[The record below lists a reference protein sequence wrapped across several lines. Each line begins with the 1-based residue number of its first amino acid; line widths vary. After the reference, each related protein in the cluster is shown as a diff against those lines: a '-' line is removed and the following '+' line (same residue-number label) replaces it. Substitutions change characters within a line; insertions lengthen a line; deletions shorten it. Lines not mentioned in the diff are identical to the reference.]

1 MSGFFNLAAII
12 FIGFASGVVVAG
24 GVFAFIAAIGVVER
38 LAQKTK
44 TVSYIKIYEEAA
56 ILGGIA
62 GCIRLI
68 YEYKV
73 SVGVVVPI
81 IFCFLIG
88 IFVGALAVS
97 LAEVLDVM
105 PIFMRRLRL
114 KTGLQYFMLSLAAGK
129 LIGALAYFL
138 LPEF

>member
-1 MSGFFNLAAII
+1 MSGIFNLAVII

-56 ILGGIA
+56 IFGGIA
-62 GCIRLI
+62 GCVRLI

-114 KTGLQYFMLSLAAGK
+114 KKGLQYFMLSLAAGK